1 MKERFK
7 KYLEE
12 HFRKIAP
19 TQAAMEYRKAL
30 LTDLLD
36 REQELR
42 IKGVSDDELIYN
54 MAISEL
60 GDLDETLKRFEERQ
74 IKSGVMKRKISAAA
88 VVSLSIVALLAIAYV
103 IVGALVCWHPTW
115 LILVGG
121 VFAGLSVMLVYVAIK
136 FGKKRKYA
144 VTRICVAVCEILLT
158 VFVFLILQLAFKVH
172 GAWMSFLV
180 MVALLFGVDTAI
192 AFFTKSKIS
201 WFELPIFIEI
211 FGVMLYVLLGLNV
224 PSFWHPGWLL
234 CLAGVVCAFVEL
246 AVFVTKKAR
255 LKNKKESQAI
265 EDKYEVED
273 QKYWTEWDD

>member
-74 IKSGVMKRKISAAA
+74 IKSGVVKRKISAAA
-88 VVSLSIVALLAIAYV
+88 AAIRTIQTALKFK
-103 IVGALVCWHPTW
+103 PTNSNK
-115 LILVGG
+115 
-121 VFAGLSVMLVYVAIK
+121 AQA
-136 FGKKRKYA
+136 
-144 VTRICVAVCEILLT
+144 
-158 VFVFLILQLAFKVH
+158 
-172 GAWMSFLV
+172 
-180 MVALLFGVDTAI
+180 
-192 AFFTKSKIS
+192 KI
-201 WFELPIFIEI
+201 
-211 FGVMLYVLLGLNV
+211 
-224 PSFWHPGWLL
+224 
-234 CLAGVVCAFVEL
+234 
-246 AVFVTKKAR
+246 AR
-255 LKNKKESQAI
+255 L
-265 EDKYEVED
+265 
-273 QKYWTEWDD
+273 W